1 MRIIPRTERRAQR
14 RTTRATLRARTR
26 THRAQT
32 RINRHGHGTLATH
45 CIAAGLPTREAA
57 TVAASLRRNATKAK
71 VTGTAGRAHAG
82 RHMRD
87 CRRYTPAE
95 VARIAVVYR
104 PRKSAYRAAA
114 AFLAVAA

>member
-1 MRIIPRTERRAQR
+1 MGIIPRTERRAQR
-14 RTTRATLRARTR
+14 RTTRATLRARIR
-26 THRAQT
+26 THRAQA
-32 RINRHGHGTLATH
+32 RITRHGHATLATH
-45 CIAAGLPTREAA
+45 CIAAGLGSREAA

-87 CRRYTPAE
+87 CRRYTTSE

-104 PRKSAYRAAA
+104 PRKPAYRTAAA
-114 AFLAVAA
+114 RLAMAA